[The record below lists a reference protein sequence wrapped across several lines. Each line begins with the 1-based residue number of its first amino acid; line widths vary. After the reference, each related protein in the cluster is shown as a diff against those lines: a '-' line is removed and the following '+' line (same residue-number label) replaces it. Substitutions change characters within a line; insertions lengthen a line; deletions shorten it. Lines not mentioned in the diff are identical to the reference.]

1 MTSKSP
7 PPMPM
12 TRVAAASTDLIVG
25 IAAGLIA
32 SFAMNQFQNAW
43 TYLAEE
49 PEPEETAASKAADA
63 LSEQASGAPIKNSN
77 KKTADTLLHYI
88 TGALIGATYGV
99 VGGAFPKVLIG
110 RGLLFG
116 AGVWL
121 VADELAVPALR
132 LGPRPTEAKPEEH
145 VLGIA
150 SHLVF
155 GAVLDISRRWINSVI
170 SPIPADP

>member
-1 MTSKSP
+1 
-7 PPMPM
+7 M

-25 IAAGLIA
+25 LSAGLAA
-32 SFAMNQFQNAW
+32 SWAMNQFQQTW

-63 LSEQASGAPIKNSN
+63 LTEQACGAPIKKSN
-77 KKTADTLLHYI
+77 KIAADTVLHYL
-88 TGALIGATYGV
+88 TGAVIGGAYGL
-99 VGGAFPKVLIG
+99 VGGIFPKLFTG

-121 VADELAVPALR
+121 LADELAVPALQLAPLPTQTEPKDHA
-132 LGPRPTEAKPEEH
+132 LGLT
-145 VLGIA
+145 

-155 GAVLDISRRWINSVI
+155 GAVLDLSRRWINSLI
-170 SPIPADP
+170 SPSPPEP